1 MRYFSL
7 LLVVLLTAACQPAA
21 PPEADAPFDPAEIA
35 EGKRV
40 YDIYCVACHG
50 ANLEGEA
57 EWKLPNPDG
66 SFRAPPHDASGHTWH
81 HGDGLLTEI
90 IKKGG
95 ARIPP
100 NLGSSHMP
108 AYEGVLTDEEIAA
121 ALTYFKSSWPPE
133 ILEIQREMSE
143 RERSGQ

>member
-7 LLVVLLTAACQPAA
+7 LLIVLLTAACQPAT
-21 PPEADAPFDPAEIA
+21 PPEAESPFDPAEIA

-40 YDIYCVACHG
+40 YDIYCAACHG

-81 HGDGLLTEI
+81 HSDGLLTEI
-90 IKKGG
+90 IKQGG

-100 NLGSSHMP
+100 NLGASNMP
-108 AYEGVLTDEEIAA
+108 AYEGVLTDAEIAA
-121 ALTYFKSSWPPE
+121 VLTYFKSSWPPE
-133 ILEIQREMSE
+133 IQEIQAEMTE
-143 RERSGQ
+143 REQMP

>member
-1 MRYFSL
+1 
-7 LLVVLLTAACQPAA
+7 
-21 PPEADAPFDPAEIA
+21 
-35 EGKRV
+35 V

>member
-1 MRYFSL
+1 MRFIL
-7 LLVVLLTAACQPAA
+7 LLLIVLLTAACQATA
-21 PPEADAPFDPAEIA
+21 PPEADSPFDPAEIA

-50 ANLEGEA
+50 ANLEGEP

-81 HGDGLLTEI
+81 HSDGLLTEI

-100 NLGSSHMP
+100 GLGSSNMP
-108 AYEGVLTDEEIAA
+108 AYEGILTDAEIAA
-121 ALTYFKSSWPPE
+121 VLAYFKSSWPPD
-133 ILEIQREMSE
+133 ILAIQQEMTAREQSP
-143 RERSGQ
+143 